1 MDNLSFKNS
10 FIRTIGFT
18 FKTTLKSIK
27 LYIFMLLIPVS
38 FYVFSYLFISN
49 FDSKIINPA
58 IMLSKL
64 LLPSIFSIMVITTL
78 MNDWNKSIFIKYVN
92 IFKLKKFHLMLAVFI
107 VFFFLNLAFLLLF
120 ISITSFIDIFL
131 VNKSM
136 INALN
141 LKTYYI
147 LIDQKNVNFLINFRR
162 IVGVIFV
169 FIFSSLI
176 NFLIGYMMSHISKN
190 LILVQIL
197 NIFLISFILIFSD
210 MFIDPNDSLFN
221 NNVIYICYLVPQKY
235 LTWLVYLF
243 YADIGTDKSFI
254 NLIILNLR
262 TKLFVDNYVLPILVL
277 FAYTMLLLFLIPGN
291 RKFLIERVKKW
302 KIS

>member
-1 MDNLSFKNS
+1 
-10 FIRTIGFT
+10 
-18 FKTTLKSIK
+18 
-27 LYIFMLLIPVS
+27 
-38 FYVFSYLFISN
+38 
-49 FDSKIINPA
+49 
-58 IMLSKL
+58 
-64 LLPSIFSIMVITTL
+64 
-78 MNDWNKSIFIKYVN
+78 
-92 IFKLKKFHLMLAVFI
+92 
-107 VFFFLNLAFLLLF
+107 
-120 ISITSFIDIFL
+120 
-131 VNKSM
+131 M